1 MSNLQTLKE
10 STLHNTRLA
19 KMENLPTN
27 RHNSIGAGF
36 FVGSGGAL
44 NTGGPGSVLI
54 GFLIMGVMMFNVV
67 YALGELAVMY
77 PVSGGFY
84 T

>member
-1 MSNLQTLKE
+1 MISRPGYGYKLT
-10 STLHNTRLA
+10 SC
-19 KMENLPTN
+19 
-27 RHNSIGAGF
+27 SIGAGF
-36 FVGSGGAL
+36 FVGSGSALQAGGA
-44 NTGGPGSVLI
+44 GSVLI
-54 GFLIMGVMMFNVV
+54 GFLIMGVMLFNVV